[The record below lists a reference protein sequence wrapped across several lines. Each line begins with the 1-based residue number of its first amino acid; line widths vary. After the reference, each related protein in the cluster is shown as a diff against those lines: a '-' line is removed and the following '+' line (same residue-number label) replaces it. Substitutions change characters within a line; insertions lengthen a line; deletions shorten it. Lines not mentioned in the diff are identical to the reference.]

1 MVDLCQ
7 EILMR
12 ELIDQLN
19 KLTEALDAD
28 SQEVADISKKYG
40 FGSTAWQ
47 DAMIARIKRKLAA
60 KQELSGIDTTFIET
74 QVMHDKKLMDEL
86 KSMGAEGIGI
96 N

>member
-1 MVDLCQ
+1 MRDL
-7 EILMR
+7 IDLMR
-12 ELIDQLN
+12 

-40 FGSTAWQ
+40 FGSVAWQ
-47 DAMIARIKRKLAA
+47 DAMVARIKRKLAA

-74 QVMHDKKLMDEL
+74 QVMHNKKLYDEL
-86 KSMGAEGIGI
+86 KAMGAEGLST